1 MQTLIEFSESFL
13 HFVWQ
18 HKAFELHDL
27 ATTEGAKIEILDAG
41 RLNKHAGADF
51 SEAKIYI
58 DGLLWIGDVE
68 IHLRASD
75 WLNHGHS
82 SDAAYERV
90 ILHVVF
96 EADVPICYADGRQIP
111 VFVLSGRVAKKLVIN
126 YKALINNENWVACAA
141 HLPPNLSETERVDW
155 LATLGMERLE
165 AREDTI
171 KQQLKATQNDWNE
184 LLYWG
189 IAQALGGEVNGQ
201 AMLTLA
207 QSLPLLTLYKHRHN
221 LAQIE
226 ALLFGQAGLL
236 PVPPQK
242 DNEYLYLLQREYHY
256 LRRKYQLKPINAA
269 HWRFSRMRPAN
280 FPTIRIA
287 QLAQLILQ
295 SEHLFAKLIEGKD
308 LQRTKRLFKLKL
320 HSYWDNRYLLVEE
333 SETVQPKTLGKS
345 TVGLIFINAVLP
357 LMFAYGDLRLRPALR
372 RLAILWFLELP
383 AENNFFIDK
392 WLSLGVTAKNAF
404 ETQALLHLHRHYCT
418 PRRCLECVIGCCL
431 LQPDA

>member
-1 MQTLIEFSESFL
+1 MQTTIEFGESFL

-18 HKAFELHDL
+18 HKAFELHNL
-27 ATTEGAKIEILDAG
+27 ATTEGAPIEILDAG
-41 RLNKHAGADF
+41 QLNKHAGADF

-58 DGLLWIGDVE
+58 DGLLWVGDVE

-96 EADVPICYADGRQIP
+96 EADVPIRYADGREIP
-111 VFVLSGRVAKKLVIN
+111 VFVLSGRIAKKLVIS
-126 YKALINNENWVACAA
+126 YKSLINNSNWVACAA
-141 HLPPNLSETERVDW
+141 HLPIDLPAEARENW
-155 LATLGMERLE
+155 LANLGIERLE
-165 AREDTI
+165 AREEII
-171 KQQLKATQNDWNE
+171 KQQLQATQNDWNE

-189 IAQALGGEVNGQ
+189 IAQALGGEVNGA
-201 AMLTLA
+201 AMLALA

-226 ALLFGQAGLL
+226 ALLFGQAGML
-236 PVPPQK
+236 PEPPQK
-242 DNEYLYLLQREYHY
+242 ENKYLYLLQREYEY

-295 SEHLFAKLIEGKD
+295 SEHLFANLIAGKD
-308 LQRTKRLFKLKL
+308 LQRTKRIFKLKL
-320 HSYWDNRYLLVEE
+320 HSYWDNRYLLAEE
-333 SETVQPKTLGKS
+333 SEAVQPKSLGKS
-345 TVGLIFINAVLP
+345 TVSIIFINAVLP
-357 LMFAYGDLRLRPALR
+357 LMFAYGDLRLRPDLR
-372 RLAILWFLELP
+372 RKAILWFLELP

-392 WLSLGVTAKNAF
+392 WLSLGISAKNAF

-418 PRRCLECVIGCCL
+418 PRRCLVCAIGRCL
-431 LQPDA
+431 LQPEG